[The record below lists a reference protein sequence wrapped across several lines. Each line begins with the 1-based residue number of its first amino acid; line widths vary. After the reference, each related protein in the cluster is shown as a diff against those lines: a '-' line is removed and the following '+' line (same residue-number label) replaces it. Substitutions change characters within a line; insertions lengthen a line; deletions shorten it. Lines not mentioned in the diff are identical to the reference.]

1 MKKLICLATTALVI
15 QPPAAD
21 ASCGVQC
28 HQQVAFVAT
37 PYAVVTGIPVAQYAP
52 MTYQYTPTQAPQ
64 VTVNVQ
70 LDRATMAAAFRDAIG
85 GSDPVGPGP
94 GPLNAN
100 NSASP
105 PQAPLPGPVTTPNA
119 APLPPQPTP
128 AGAVQANCAQ
138 CHGQNGK
145 APAIAKFDLTA
156 QLTCEQRLAAMRA
169 VLSEKMPKGRKLTP
183 EQAGDVLTEL
193 AGK

>member
-1 MKKLICLATTALVI
+1 MVA
-15 QPPAAD
+15 
-21 ASCGVQC
+21 GV
-28 HQQVAFVAT
+28 
-37 PYAVVTGIPVAQYAP
+37 PVAQYAAT
-52 MTYQYTPTQAPQ
+52 TYSYTPQQAPQ

-70 LDRATMAAAFRDAIG
+70 LDRATIAAAFRDALG
-85 GSDPVGPGP
+85 PTDPVGPGP
-94 GPLNAN
+94 GPAN
-100 NSASP
+100 GP
-105 PQAPLPGPVTTPNA
+105 PTPPGPMPGPLTEKQRAMQPN
-119 APLPPQPTP
+119 PPEPTP
-128 AGAVQANCAQ
+128 AGAVVANCAQ

-183 EQAGDVLTEL
+183 EQAGDVLIEL